1 MHKYICTKC
10 DNLLCETSICPVCN
24 GRTELN
30 STEVFYCKKCNTPL
44 FDNTCSIC
52 GSNCETM
59 QTSAKR
65 Q

>member
-30 STEVFYCKKCNTPL
+30 STEVFYCKKLIIHAL
-44 FDNTCSIC
+44 FAVRIV
-52 GSNCETM
+52 
-59 QTSAKR
+59 KK
-65 Q
+65 